1 MKGVFVMVAVE
12 EKDIRK
18 NVSSRSSDV
27 LKRVFAM
34 QDKK

>member
-1 MKGVFVMVAVE
+1 MEGVFKMIALE
-12 EKDIRK
+12 EKEIRT
-18 NVSSRSSDV
+18 NLSARSSDL